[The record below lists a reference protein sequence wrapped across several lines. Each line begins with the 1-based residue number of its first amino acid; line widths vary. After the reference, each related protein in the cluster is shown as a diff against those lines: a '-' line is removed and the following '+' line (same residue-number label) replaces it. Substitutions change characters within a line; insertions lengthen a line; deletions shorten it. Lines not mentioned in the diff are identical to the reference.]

1 MNTHCPDH
9 PAPRTLPLLVSLA
22 CLGMLG
28 AAQAQPGPQ
37 AHATLPTVVV
47 SSTQNNLL
55 ADDLPLSAD
64 VIEGQN
70 LSDQQTRTLRQAL
83 QDLPNTSVRSSP
95 TRLAVSAG
103 SAAFAR
109 DGNMGINIRGL
120 GGNRVLMTVDG
131 IRMPRSYVSRA
142 AMFDREYLSLELFK
156 RVDVIRGP
164 ASAQY
169 GGDGMAGVVN
179 FVTHDPMDFLKTE
192 EGQTP
197 KTLGGRV
204 AAGWSEDDHGYYA
217 AGTVA
222 AKASDS
228 LQWMLT
234 ATGRQ
239 SHALDNMG
247 SNDAPN
253 STRTRP
259 DPTDNQDA
267 SVLGKLV
274 LRDMLERQQ
283 EEEEGAEGV
292 QMMTMHASK
301 GLEFPSVYIIGFEEE
316 ILPHRSSIEADTI
329 EEERRLAYVGITRAK
344 RNLALTFAAKRK
356 QYGEIIDCSPSR
368 FLDELPQEDL
378 VWEGQ
383 EDTPVEVKTARGN
396 DALASMRA
404 MLKR

>member
-37 AHATLPTVVV
+37 AHAALPEVVV

-169 GGDGMAGVVN
+169 GWRWHGRGGQLHHARPGRLSPDRGRPGAQ
-179 FVTHDPMDFLKTE
+179 DP
-192 EGQTP
+192 
-197 KTLGGRV
+197 GR
-204 AAGWSEDDHGYYA
+204 AR
-217 AGTVA
+217 
-222 AKASDS
+222 
-228 LQWMLT
+228 
-234 ATGRQ
+234 GR
-239 SHALDNMG
+239 G
-247 SNDAPN
+247 
-253 STRTRP
+253 
-259 DPTDNQDA
+259 
-267 SVLGKLV
+267 
-274 LRDMLERQQ
+274 LER
-283 EEEEGAEGV
+283 G
-292 QMMTMHASK
+292 
-301 GLEFPSVYIIGFEEE
+301 
-316 ILPHRSSIEADTI
+316 
-329 EEERRLAYVGITRAK
+329 
-344 RNLALTFAAKRK
+344 
-356 QYGEIIDCSPSR
+356 
-368 FLDELPQEDL
+368 
-378 VWEGQ
+378 
-383 EDTPVEVKTARGN
+383 
-396 DALASMRA
+396 
-404 MLKR
+404 